1 MIPSTYLVSFLDELV
16 SFSLIGITLLDC
28 VFNNNWKR
36 YKLLWIIAAI
46 ITLYAIYSC
55 FLPYNTPRYIML
67 DWVIELKPFI
77 PFCVLFAIGPDFT
90 PRDKRLIR
98 WVCWINI
105 FIIAVCFAGGIRLI
119 ELVMFHPAF
128 PSMYALVCGMFY
140 YYCSIDPDT
149 NTIPAN
155 RQWIALAMMGVGI
168 FGFKAKFFATFILS
182 IYLIKFYKPGLLKHF
197 SLRHFIILLFLV
209 IIVIAATWNKFSY
222 YFLQGD
228 ADTFDPRTIESF
240 ARPVLYMTGGLIFL
254 DHFPFGSGL
263 ASFASF
269 ASAENYSRIYY
280 EYGIN
285 NVHGLSP
292 NHPVFICDAF
302 YPSLAQFGILGVIL
316 FVVFWVY
323 IYKFLRVYIRMDA
336 DYYRPQFI
344 TGSIIII
351 FILVESTTAT
361 TFTQMGGMITMC
373 LLGICCA
380 GGRRLMQAT
389 TPKSK
394 IKKI

>member
-28 VFNNNWKR
+28 IFNNSWKR
-36 YKLLWIIAAI
+36 YGLLWSIAAI
-46 ITLYAIYSC
+46 ITVYAVYSC
-55 FLPYNTPRYIML
+55 SLSYNTLRYIML

-77 PFCVLFAIGPDFT
+77 PFCVLFAIGPTFT
-90 PRDKRLIR
+90 AKEKRIIR
-98 WVCWINI
+98 GICWINI
-105 FIIAVCFAGGIRLI
+105 FIIAICFAGGNKMV
-119 ELVMFHPAF
+119 ELVMYHPAF

-140 YYCSIDPDT
+140 YYCSIDPTT
-149 NTIPAN
+149 NAVPTN
-155 RQWIALAMMGVGI
+155 KQWTALAMMAVGI
-168 FGFKAKFFATFILS
+168 FGLKAKFFATFILA
-182 IYLIKFYKPGLLKHF
+182 IYLIRFYKPGLFKQF
-197 SLRHFIILLFLV
+197 SLRHFIILLFLAGA
-209 IIVIAATWNKFSY
+209 VIASTWNKFNY

-228 ADTFDPRTIESF
+228 TGTFDPRTIESF
-240 ARPVLYMTGGLIFL
+240 ARPVLYMTGGLIFI

-280 EYGIN
+280 EYGIS

-302 YPSLAQFGILGVIL
+302 YPSLAQFGIIGVIL
-316 FVVFWVY
+316 FIYFWIY
-323 IYKFLRVYIRMDA
+323 IYKFLRVYVRTDPY
-336 DYYRPQFI
+336 YYRPQFI
-344 TGSIIII
+344 TGSLIII

-373 LLGICCA
+373 LLGMCCA
-380 GGRRLMQAT
+380 GGRSLMQSSNQ
-389 TPKSK
+389 KSE